1 MTTTFQSVIVLLKG
15 ATSLASRSLISIF
28 SDIEHCS
35 NNTEATVNVI
45 HRFWHGQKQQGG
57 IKDEAEVMHPTEAVL
72 NDVSSQ
78 NQISEDH
85 HYAHQSKAKSN
96 ASTKGGHNRIF
107 HLSVNRMDIGT
118 MKAQMILSSKK
129 LPSLSRQIALEF

>member
-1 MTTTFQSVIVLLKG
+1 MLKG
-15 ATSLASRSLISIF
+15 ATSPPRSRSLISIF

-35 NNTEATVNVI
+35 NNTVTVNVI

-57 IKDEAEVMHPTEAVL
+57 IKDEAEVMHPAEAV
-72 NDVSSQ
+72 Q

-129 LPSLSRQIALEF
+129 LPSK

>member
-1 MTTTFQSVIVLLKG
+1 MLKG
-15 ATSLASRSLISIF
+15 ATSPGSRSLISIF

-35 NNTEATVNVI
+35 NNTATVNVI

-57 IKDEAEVMHPTEAVL
+57 IKDEEVMHPAEAVL

>member
-1 MTTTFQSVIVLLKG
+1 MLKG
-15 ATSLASRSLISIF
+15 ATSSGSRSLISIF

-35 NNTEATVNVI
+35 NNTDATVNVI

-57 IKDEAEVMHPTEAVL
+57 IKDEEVMHPAEAVL

-129 LPSLSRQIALEF
+129 LPSLSRQIAPEF